1 LFLFLR
7 YLKENAERKA
17 ARIERRK
24 NNI

>member
-7 YLKENAERKA
+7 YLKENAERNA